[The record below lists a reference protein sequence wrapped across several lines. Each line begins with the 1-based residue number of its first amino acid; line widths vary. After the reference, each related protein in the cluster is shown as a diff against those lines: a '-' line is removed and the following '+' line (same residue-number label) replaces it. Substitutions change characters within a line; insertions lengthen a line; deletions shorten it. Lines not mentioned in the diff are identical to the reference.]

1 MKTLLIIGYVWPE
14 PRSSAAGYHM
24 LSFIELFLA
33 HHWKVTFASPAA
45 LSEHREDL
53 NTLGVSEVAIELNSS
68 SFDEWVSQLQP
79 DIVLFDRFMMEEQF
93 GWRIEQC
100 CPDALRILDTEDLH
114 SLREARHLWIKQQ
127 LRADNLDISQL
138 SSPQELYQRM
148 AALDQCKREIASI
161 YRSDLTMMV
170 SGFEIN
176 LLSQHFGIPVNL
188 LTHCPFMLPAVQAET
203 HSSGTP
209 ACNERQH
216 FISIGNFRHAPN
228 WDAVLWL
235 KQQLWPLIRQRLP
248 NAELHIYGAYPPPKA
263 TALHN
268 EKEGFLVK
276 GWVEDAHL
284 VMRQSKVLLAPL
296 RFGAGIK
303 GKLVDAMRN
312 GTPSVTTSIGT
323 EGMINAEETWCG
335 EQTNTPEKFA
345 EAAIYLYTNSEP
357 WQAAQMR
364 GYQILTDHFY
374 KDEIQTRLM
383 SRVEALLDAEQ
394 LAQHRQNNFTGQ
406 MLLHHQHKSTKY
418 MAQWIEAKNQLAPVG
433 AEPPEPTS

>member
-1 MKTLLIIGYVWPE
+1 
-14 PRSSAAGYHM
+14 M

-33 HHWKVTFASPAA
+33 HQWKITFASPAT
-45 LSEHREDL
+45 LSEHRADL
-53 NTLGVSEVAIELNSS
+53 VSLGVDEVAIELNSS
-68 SFDEWVSQLQP
+68 SFDEWVSQLKP
-79 DIVLFDRFMMEEQF
+79 DMVLFDRFMMEEQF
-93 GWRIEQC
+93 GWRVEQC
-100 CPDALRILDTEDLH
+100 CPNALRILDTEDLH
-114 SLREARHLWIKQQ
+114 SLREARHQWIKQQ
-127 LRADNLDISQL
+127 LRVDDLDISQL

-148 AALDQCKREIASI
+148 AKQDQCKREIAAI

-176 LLSQHFGIPVNL
+176 LLTQHFGITDNL
-188 LTHCPFMLPAVQAET
+188 LIHCPFMLPAAQT
-203 HSSGTP
+203 SIP
-209 ACNERQH
+209 LFNERQH

-248 NAELHIYGAYPPPKA
+248 DAELHIYGAYPPPKA

-284 VMRQSKVLLAPL
+284 VMRQAKVLLAPL

-303 GKLVDAMRN
+303 GKLVDAMIN
-312 GTPSVTTSIGT
+312 GTPSVTTTIGT
-323 EGMINAEETWCG
+323 EGMIDSEETWSG

-345 EAAIYLYTNSEP
+345 EAAINLYTNNEQ
-357 WQAAQMR
+357 WQVAHTR
-364 GYQILTDHFY
+364 GYQILTDHFC
-374 KDEIQTRLM
+374 KTKIQDNLL
-383 SRVEALLDAEQ
+383 SRVEELLEAEQ
-394 LAQHRQNNFTGQ
+394 LTQHRLANFTGQ

-418 MAQWIEAKNQLAPVG
+418 MAQWIEAKNQLAPASV
-433 AEPPEPTS
+433 EPTEPAS